1 MNTTNPAERF
11 YCHQCGNHTTARF
24 LSSVG
29 VKEYALQDAARI
41 GDGIDVF
48 YSMIRCRSCD
58 QVQLIK
64 HEKGDGLDIKSA
76 NLLYPVPLVD
86 FEHRSVP
93 EAIAREF
100 WEAQRVERTSKTAY
114 AVLIGR
120 VLERLCK
127 DKEAKGRSL
136 NSQIKD
142 LSDRGVIPA
151 QLSEMAHALRFLRN
165 SGAHVTDY
173 TIEDDEV
180 QAMKDFTVTMI
191 EYVYIAP
198 AKLAALKAT
207 IEKKKG
213 TMNESGDA
221 E

>member
-1 MNTTNPAERF
+1 MDLR
-11 YCHQCGNHTTARF
+11 TAT
-24 LSSVG
+24 
-29 VKEYALQDAARI
+29 I
-41 GDGIDVF
+41 
-48 YSMIRCRSCD
+48 
-58 QVQLIK
+58 
-64 HEKGDGLDIKSA
+64 
-76 NLLYPVPLVD
+76 LYPLPPLD
-86 FEHRSVP
+86 SEANSVP
-93 EAIAREF
+93 VAIAREF
-100 WEAQRVERTSKTAY
+100 WEAQRVEKTSKTAY

-120 VLERLCK
+120 VLERICK

-173 TIEDDEV
+173 SIDDDEV

-213 TMNESGDA
+213 AMNESGDK